1 MMVIHQA
8 EERVLVTAE
17 DAVTAST
24 NKTLLLFTTYFI
36 MILHERQEPRSFVNN
51 DSICLF
57 YYN

>member
-24 NKTLLLFTTYFI
+24 KTLLLFTTYFI
-36 MILHERQEPRSFVNN
+36 MILHERQEPRSFVDN